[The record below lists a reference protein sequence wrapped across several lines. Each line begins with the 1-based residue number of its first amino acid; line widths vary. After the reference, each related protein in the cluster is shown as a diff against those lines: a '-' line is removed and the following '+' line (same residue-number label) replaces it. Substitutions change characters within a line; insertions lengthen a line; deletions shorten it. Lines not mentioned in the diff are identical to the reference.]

1 VITRHDMNRLTP
13 IAACLSLWL
22 LMLPDTYAVKKNE
35 DEPIQINARSVEVNE
50 KTGLSVYSGNVL
62 VEQGLLSIK
71 ADRIEIRM
79 RDNKPQT
86 IRATGKPVKL
96 RRQPD
101 DESEEIQAEARRIDY
116 YIPGKKLEMTG
127 DVTVRRGGDL
137 FTGSVLHY
145 DINEKNLTAQGD
157 ANSGGRVHAVIQP
170 RKRGEAPNSGT
181 DAAPRSREVTQ

>member
-1 VITRHDMNRLTP
+1 
-13 IAACLSLWL
+13 
-22 LMLPDTYAVKKNE
+22 MLPDIYAAKKSE

-96 RRQPD
+96 KRQPD
-101 DESEEIQAEARRIDY
+101 SESEEIQAEAKRIDY
-116 YIPGKKLEMTG
+116 HIPGKKLEMTG

-145 DINEKNLTAQGD
+145 DINEKNLTSQGD
-157 ANSGGRVHAVIQP
+157 AKANGRVHAVILP
-170 RKRGEAPNSGT
+170 RKPSEATTPNTNST
-181 DAAPRSREVTQ
+181 SSPRDVIQ

>member
-1 VITRHDMNRLTP
+1 
-13 IAACLSLWL
+13 
-22 LMLPDTYAVKKNE
+22 MLPDTFALKKNE
-35 DEPIQINARSVEVNE
+35 DEPIQINARSVEANE
-50 KTGLSVYSGNVL
+50 KTGISVYSGNVL

-79 RDNKPQT
+79 RDNKPQS

-101 DESEEIQAEARRIDY
+101 EESEEIQAEANRIDY
-116 YIPGKKLEMTG
+116 FVPGKKLELTG

-137 FTGSVLHY
+137 FTGNVLHY

-157 ANSGGRVHAVIQP
+157 ANTDGRVHAVIQP
-170 RKRGEAPNSGT
+170 RKQTDAPASGT
-181 DAAPRSREVTQ
+181 DTKPRSREVAK